1 MTGDNFEQ
9 RTGAFL
15 QWFKNLPGATFHE
28 NIQIA
33 DLRDRNAGRG
43 IVATADIEPDTVL
56 FTIPRKDII
65 CLENSQLFKEV
76 DSSIFVNRGS
86 EPLDEDDE
94 EQYGGS
100 SHQRGQNSW
109 TTLILVMMYEHLRRD
124 PSPWRPYLDV
134 LPTQFE
140 TPMFWTSEEIGELQA
155 SPVVASI
162 GREDA
167 DAMIRTKILPVIK
180 ENAAV
185 FGGVTD
191 ADDERLV
198 QLAHQMG
205 STIMAYS
212 FDLEGEGDEEDEDE
226 DGWVEDRE
234 GRTMMGMVPMADI
247 LNADAEFNAHINHSE
262 EALVATALRKI
273 PAGEEILNYYGP
285 LSNGQLLRRYGYVT
299 EKHSRY
305 DVVELT
311 AASITSSI
319 RSRLNL
325 AQQDW
330 DKIDEARAKAMF
342 GDDGEQVHGA
352 MVEAEDSYP
361 LERSCE
367 DPDEF
372 GQLQGTPSFS
382 ELPEE
387 LLDMA
392 KARFREIKTTRPDA
406 VPDKKFRDRI
416 IYSAVREAAIGKLAE
431 YGSILDDDLAK
442 LSTLGSNQSRLRM
455 AMEVRIGEKKLLHE
469 AIAWLDE
476 KISDGAANG
485 NMDPSSS
492 QPRQAQY
499 CNEKSDVRNTPKQCG
514 REVTVA
520 WIMGKP
526 RGRHPEMQKVLVI
539 NRSAILGRLRNY
551 S

>member
-1 MTGDNFEQ
+1 MASDNFEQ

-15 QWFKNLPGATFHE
+15 EWFKNRPGATFHE

-33 DLRDRNAGRG
+33 DLRARNAGRG

-65 CLENSQLFKEV
+65 CLENSNLFKEV
-76 DSSIFVNRGS
+76 DPSIFVNSGS
-86 EPLDEDDE
+86 EPLDEDDDE
-94 EQYGGS
+94 AQGAGS
-100 SHQRGQNSW
+100 AGHRGQNSW

-134 LPTQFE
+134 LPTEFE
-140 TPMFWTSEEIGELQA
+140 TPMFWSGEEVAELQA

-162 GREDA
+162 GREEA

-180 ENAAV
+180 ENAAI

-191 ADDERLV
+191 SDDERLV
-198 QLAHQMG
+198 RLAHQMG

-212 FDLEGEGDEEDEDE
+212 FDLEGDADEEDEDE

-234 GRTMMGMVPMADI
+234 GRTTMGMVPMADI

-285 LSNGQLLRRYGYVT
+285 LPNGQLLRRYGYVT

-305 DVVELT
+305 DVVELS

-325 AQQDW
+325 APQDW

-342 GDDGEQVHGA
+342 GDDSEQAPGA
-352 MVEAEDSYP
+352 MVEGEDSYP
-361 LERSCE
+361 LERTCA

-372 GQLQGTPSFS
+372 GRLHGTPSFS

-392 KARFREIKTTRPDA
+392 KARLKEVKTIRPDA

-416 IYSAVREAAIGKLAE
+416 IYSAVREAASGKLAE
-431 YGSILDDDLAK
+431 YGSTLDEDLAK
-442 LSTLGSNQSRLRM
+442 LPTLGSNQSRLRM

-476 KISDGAANG
+476 KIGDGGANG
-485 NMDPSSS
+485 GMDVDEPASK
-492 QPRQAQY
+492 RQKRA
-499 CNEKSDVRNTPKQCG
+499 
-514 REVTVA
+514 
-520 WIMGKP
+520 
-526 RGRHPEMQKVLVI
+526 
-539 NRSAILGRLRNY
+539 
-551 S
+551 

>member
-1 MTGDNFEQ
+1 MTGDSFEQ
-9 RTGAFL
+9 RTSAFL
-15 QWFKNLPGATFHE
+15 QWFKNLPGATFHQ
-28 NIQIA
+28 NIQIT
-33 DLRDRNAGRG
+33 DLRGRNAGRG

-94 EQYGGS
+94 DQDGAS

-134 LPTQFE
+134 LPTEFE
-140 TPMFWTSEEIGELQA
+140 TPMFWTSEEIAELQA

-162 GREDA
+162 GREEA
-167 DAMIRTKILPVIK
+167 DVMIRTKILPVIK

-285 LSNGQLLRRYGYVT
+285 LPNGQLLRRYGYVT

-342 GDDGEQVHGA
+342 GDDSEQVHGA
-352 MVEAEDSYP
+352 MVEVEDSYP
-361 LERSCE
+361 LERACE

-392 KARFREIKTTRPDA
+392 KARFKEIKTIRPDA

-416 IYSAVREAAIGKLAE
+416 IYSAVREAASAKMAE
-431 YGSILDDDLAK
+431 YGTTLEEDLAK
-442 LSTLGSNQSRLRM
+442 LSTLDSNQPRLRM

-469 AIAWLDE
+469 AIAWLDG
-476 KISDGAANG
+476 KIGDGAANG
-485 NMDPSSS
+485 DMEVDEPASK
-492 QPRQAQY
+492 RQRRA
-499 CNEKSDVRNTPKQCG
+499 
-514 REVTVA
+514 
-520 WIMGKP
+520 
-526 RGRHPEMQKVLVI
+526 
-539 NRSAILGRLRNY
+539 
-551 S
+551 